1 MNTRIFT
8 SLFVCI
14 FTAAVVGHQQAPQ
27 STQGVQDQKSKNS
40 NESRPPRPPFRW
52 WTMEKYRQE
61 LKLTAD
67 QATQIEKI
75 YQVSMDRLKAQKDDF
90 DRAQSDFQQLSD
102 LRLIIYDQYLCLIHS
117 SKTFMN
123 EVLTGMDITKREPD
137 EFDFSSSTLPP
148 NASVNPLTMERPRPD
163 PFDFTLADRENLSH
177 TR

>member
-1 MNTRIFT
+1 MKTRIFT

-90 DRAQSDFQQLSD
+90 DRAQSDFQQLMKKGTATEREL
-102 LRLIIYDQYLCLIHS
+102 LRSADSLELARFKVSSERTSMLVRIHS
-117 SKTFMN
+117 ILTPEQRLALQAISK
-123 EVLTGMDITKREPD
+123 R
-137 EFDFSSSTLPP
+137 
-148 NASVNPLTMERPRPD
+148 
-163 PFDFTLADRENLSH
+163 DREDDKNNNRS
-177 TR
+177 R

>member
-27 STQGVQDQKSKNS
+27 STQGVQDQKPKNS

-90 DRAQSDFQQLSD
+90 DRAQSDFQQLMKKGTATEREL
-102 LRLIIYDQYLCLIHS
+102 LRSADSLELARFKVSSERTSMLVRIHS
-117 SKTFMN
+117 ILTPEQRLALQAISK
-123 EVLTGMDITKREPD
+123 R
-137 EFDFSSSTLPP
+137 
-148 NASVNPLTMERPRPD
+148 
-163 PFDFTLADRENLSH
+163 DREDDKNNNRS
-177 TR
+177 R